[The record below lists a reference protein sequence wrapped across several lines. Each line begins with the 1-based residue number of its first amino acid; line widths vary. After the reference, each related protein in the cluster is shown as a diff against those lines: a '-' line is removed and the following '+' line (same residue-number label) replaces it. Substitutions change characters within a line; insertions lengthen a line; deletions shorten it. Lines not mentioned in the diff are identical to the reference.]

1 MRKLFTSNLVSL
13 DGYLAGP
20 DGDLSWHKV
29 NDEFLNYAVDMLN
42 SVDLFLFGRRTYDTM
57 ASYWSTDHAKT
68 TDPVVAGKIN
78 GLDKIVFSRTMK
90 TAEWENST
98 VFGEITEKNIKEL
111 KALPGKDIVILGSGT
126 VVSALTEL
134 DLIDEHRFII
144 SPVLL
149 GSGTLQFT
157 GNLVRK
163 NFELTDMQK
172 FKTGVVMLTYQPK

>member
-1 MRKLFTSNLVSL
+1 MRKLITSNLVSL

-20 DGDLSWHKV
+20 GGDLSWHKV

-68 TDPVVAGKIN
+68 NDPVVAGKMN

-90 TAEWENST
+90 TAEWENTT
-98 VFGEITEKNIKEL
+98 VFDGINEKNIREL
-111 KALPGKDIVILGSGT
+111 KARPGKDIVILGSGT
-126 VVSALTEL
+126 IVSALTEL
-134 DLIDEHRFII
+134 DLIDEHRLII
-144 SPVLL
+144 SPVIL
-149 GSGTLQFT
+149 GGGTLQFT
-157 GNLVRK
+157 GNLTRK
-163 NFELTDMQK
+163 NFELTSMQK